1 MHNIGTREFIIALL
15 FGALHSLFTLFIV
28 LSSIWVCLALWVQ
41 QPFGWLGS
49 RIIIG
54 IWIAF
59 ALSMAGLYFN
69 GHIISRRTDVLI
81 YLLAFACSLVWYFS
95 ITARQDRDWNPE
107 VANML
112 SYEKHGDVITLH
124 NVRNFNWHPDGTY
137 DVRWET
143 RTFDLN
149 QLNGINIITSYWM
162 GPQIAHTLVSFE
174 FKNQQP

>member
-1 MHNIGTREFIIALL
+1 M
-15 FGALHSLFTLFIV
+15 
-28 LSSIWVCLALWVQ
+28 LSLWVQ

-112 SYEKHGDVITLH
+112 SYENTAMLLLCIMSVTS
-124 NVRNFNWHPDGTY
+124 T
-137 DVRWET
+137 
-143 RTFDLN
+143 
-149 QLNGINIITSYWM
+149 GILMEPMMSAGKPVLLT
-162 GPQIAHTLVSFE
+162 
-174 FKNQQP
+174 

>member
-112 SYEKHGDVITLH
+112 SYE
-124 NVRNFNWHPDGTY
+124 
-137 DVRWET
+137 
-143 RTFDLN
+143 
-149 QLNGINIITSYWM
+149 
-162 GPQIAHTLVSFE
+162 
-174 FKNQQP
+174 

>member
-112 SYEKHGDVITLH
+112 SYENTAMLLLCIMSVTS
-124 NVRNFNWHPDGTY
+124 T
-137 DVRWET
+137 
-143 RTFDLN
+143 
-149 QLNGINIITSYWM
+149 GILMEPMMSAGKPVLLT
-162 GPQIAHTLVSFE
+162 
-174 FKNQQP
+174 

>member
-15 FGALHSLFTLFIV
+15 FGALDSLFTLFIV

-81 YLLAFACSLVWYFS
+81 YLLAFACS
-95 ITARQDRDWNPE
+95 
-107 VANML
+107 
-112 SYEKHGDVITLH
+112 
-124 NVRNFNWHPDGTY
+124 
-137 DVRWET
+137 
-143 RTFDLN
+143 
-149 QLNGINIITSYWM
+149 
-162 GPQIAHTLVSFE
+162 
-174 FKNQQP
+174 